1 MRAEAAAGAETV
13 NPDLQSLLQSR
24 RPLIGAFLC
33 LPSPETAEIFAEAGF
48 DWLILDTEHGPYDVL
63 TAQRMLQAVGG
74 RCPCVVR
81 VASLEEVWIKKALDI
96 GAAGVLVPLVRTAAE
111 AERVARAC
119 RYAPEGT
126 RGMGGARAH
135 RYGFGFREYVA
146 QANRR
151 VAVILQAEHVEAV
164 ANIREIVRVPG
175 VDAVFVG
182 PYDLSASMG
191 KPGAIEDPEVSRAV
205 DSVREAVQEA
215 GCALGIYCSDP
226 QAARRYIAQG
236 FRLIGF
242 GTDLGYLVRS
252 VREALAALRA

>member
-1 MRAEAAAGAETV
+1 MSA
-13 NPDLQSLLQSR
+13 DLQSRLQSG

-33 LPSPETAEIFAEAGF
+33 LPSPEAAEIFAEAGF

-81 VASLEEVWIKKALDI
+81 VPSLEEVWIKKALDI

-146 QANRR
+146 AANRQ

-164 ANIREIVRVPG
+164 ARIREIVRVPG

-191 KPGAIEDPEVSRAV
+191 KPGQVEDPEVARAV
-205 DSVREAVQEA
+205 DRVREAVLEA
-215 GCALGIYCSDP
+215 GKPLGIYCSDP
-226 QAARRYIAQG
+226 QAARRYIDRG
-236 FRLIGF
+236 FRLIGL
-242 GTDLGYLVRS
+242 GTDLGHLVRAT
-252 VREALAALRA
+252 REALAALGR